1 MIMLPLLY
9 SSSCKPRSDDAEILK
24 EFQKSVPFQII
35 LPSYLPDNLNNH
47 TPLFQ
52 GPWADTPT
60 VNITSIRMT
69 YEGGL
74 KMIIIDE
81 QNRAVD
87 YSILP
92 EEGMVFQIKGIQIIE
107 KPSGILNPSNEIDGS
122 TYGWNLN
129 DINYRVNILGYDQT
143 ESRKVVESMIK

>member
-1 MIMLPLLY
+1 
-9 SSSCKPRSDDAEILK
+9 
-24 EFQKSVPFQII
+24 
-35 LPSYLPDNLNNH
+35 
-47 TPLFQ
+47 
-52 GPWADTPT
+52 
-60 VNITSIRMT
+60 MT